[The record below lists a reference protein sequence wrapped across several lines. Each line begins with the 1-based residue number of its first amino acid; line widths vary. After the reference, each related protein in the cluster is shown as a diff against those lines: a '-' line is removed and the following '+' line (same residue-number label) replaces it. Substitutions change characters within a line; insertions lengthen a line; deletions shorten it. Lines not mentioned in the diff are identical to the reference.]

1 MRKIK
6 SSVMLLLAFSF
17 LLAGKTLY
25 AQGPP
30 GPPFPEE
37 GKRERLKEEIETMK
51 MWKMI
56 EALNLSQ
63 EQSDRFLPAW
73 RELQKAQKTFREK
86 RENLF
91 RELEIV
97 LGKVEVDDG
106 TRIGTKGRVPGDA
119 VGHATMGRVTDE
131 KPKEGKIKD
140 ILIQLEKERIFLEEV
155 QQRFREKAKELL
167 TLEQQAKLLLFEDSF
182 EKKMMDIIRQYRG
195 KRSFGE

>member
-6 SSVMLLLAFSF
+6 SLVILLLAFSF

-30 GPPFPEE
+30 GRTFPEE

-51 MWKMI
+51 MWKML

-63 EQSDRFLPAW
+63 EQSDKFLPAW

-86 RENLF
+86 RDNLL
-91 RELEIV
+91 RMLEMT
-97 LGKVEVDDG
+97 LGE
-106 TRIGTKGRVPGDA
+106 
-119 VGHATMGRVTDE
+119 E

-140 ILIQLEKERIFLEEV
+140 ILIQLEKERIFLDEV

-167 TLEQQAKLLLFEDSF
+167 TLEQQAKLLLFEDRF
-182 EKKMMDIIRQYRG
+182 EKRMMDIIRQYRE
-195 KRSFGE
+195 KRSFGDKH

>member
-6 SSVMLLLAFSF
+6 SSVMPILIFSF
-17 LLAGKTLY
+17 LLVGKTLY

-91 RELEIV
+91 RILEIS
-97 LGKVEVDDG
+97 LGE
-106 TRIGTKGRVPGDA
+106 
-119 VGHATMGRVTDE
+119 E
-131 KPKEGKIKD
+131 KPKAGKIKD

-155 QQRFREKAKELL
+155 QQRFREKAKEIL

-195 KRSFGE
+195 KRSFGK